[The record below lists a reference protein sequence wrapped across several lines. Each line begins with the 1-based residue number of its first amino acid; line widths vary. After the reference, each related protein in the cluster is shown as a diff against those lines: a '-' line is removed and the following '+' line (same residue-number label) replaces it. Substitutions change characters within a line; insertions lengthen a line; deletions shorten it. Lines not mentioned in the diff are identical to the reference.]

1 MTKKKNTTKTKFHAH
16 LPAVL
21 GLWEVQTPAGE
32 KDFDEVGGSIKKCC
46 IAYGPSKR
54 THCNVINTLS
64 YAQLVPRRHAT

>member
-32 KDFDEVGGSIKKCC
+32 KDFDEVGGSIKKMLYSLWPFEKNPLQC
-46 IAYGPSKR
+46 YE
-54 THCNVINTLS
+54 
-64 YAQLVPRRHAT
+64 YA